1 MWILDQSAPTGNDTN
16 INSSSTLNGPL
27 AGRVAAKIL
36 LLFKYRETE
45 LIPCGSIY
53 TRRSRTHRLAM
64 VEQYKAMNKGEVN
77 GAGFVTVIQG
87 SEAKGHMLTNRY
99 IVNIKSILG
108 AAHLVPEPG
117 SSMKFWVNNFI
128 DLETFNDIHCQL
140 GPIPG
145 PGISKLDTWQTNNRV
160 RAPGRLEK

>member
-1 MWILDQSAPTGNDTN
+1 MNEL
-16 INSSSTLNGPL
+16 L
-27 AGRVAAKIL
+27 AGHVATKIL

-53 TRRSRTHRLAM
+53 THRSRTYHLAM
-64 VEQYKAMNKGEVN
+64 VEQYKVMNKGEVN

-87 SEAKGHMLTNRY
+87 SEAKDHMLTNRY
-99 IVNIKSILG
+99 IVNIKSILE

-145 PGISKLDTWQTNNRV
+145 PGISKLDTQQTNNRV
-160 RAPGRLEK
+160 RAPDRLEK

>member
-1 MWILDQSAPTGNDTN
+1 MWIFNQSTPTGNDTN
-16 INSSSTLNGPL
+16 INSSSILNGLL
-27 AGRVAAKIL
+27 AGHVAAKIL

-53 TRRSRTHRLAM
+53 TRRSRTHHLAM

-99 IVNIKSILG
+99 IINMKSILG
-108 AAHLVPEPG
+108 VTHLVPEPG
-117 SSMKFWVNNFI
+117 SSMKF
-128 DLETFNDIHCQL
+128 
-140 GPIPG
+140 
-145 PGISKLDTWQTNNRV
+145 
-160 RAPGRLEK
+160 